1 MAQARSAGAAKNV
14 VLVHGA
20 FANDSSWSKIVPS
33 LKAKGCRVT
42 TADNPLTSFADG
54 VAATKRAI
62 AAQVG
67 RAATSERIDA
77 PKSEGPRE

>member
-20 FANDSSWSKIVPS
+20 FANDPSWSKIVPS

-42 TADNPLTSFADG
+42 IADNPLTSFADA

-67 RAATSERIDA
+67 RAAT
-77 PKSEGPRE
+77 